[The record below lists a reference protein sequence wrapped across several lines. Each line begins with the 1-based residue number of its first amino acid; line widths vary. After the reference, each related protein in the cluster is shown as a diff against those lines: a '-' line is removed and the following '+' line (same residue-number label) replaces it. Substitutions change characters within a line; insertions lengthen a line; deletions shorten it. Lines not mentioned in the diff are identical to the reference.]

1 MYFVSI
7 IIRSRSN
14 SSYGE
19 FDNNSDDIITIII
32 ITDLSP
38 LVSPG
43 QGFNDHT

>member
-1 MYFVSI
+1 MPL
-7 IIRSRSN
+7 SN
-14 SSYGE
+14 YHNME
-19 FDNNSDDIITIII
+19 KNNNSNDIITIII